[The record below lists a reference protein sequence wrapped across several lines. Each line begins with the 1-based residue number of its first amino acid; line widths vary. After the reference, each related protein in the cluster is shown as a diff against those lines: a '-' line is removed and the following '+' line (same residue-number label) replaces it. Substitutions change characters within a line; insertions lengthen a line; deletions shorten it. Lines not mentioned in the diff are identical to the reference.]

1 MIISKI
7 KMANQPSNWYI
18 QILEWLKDN
27 TIVWTSFLI
36 AWKGLD
42 LGFKYLKEGREA
54 TIRNIVQDEIN
65 KGVSLKLDN
74 LSEKVENLGNA
85 IFKLNTKL

>member
-1 MIISKI
+1 MIISKT
-7 KMANQPSNWYI
+7 KMANHQTEWYI
-18 QILEWLKDN
+18 QILEWVRDN
-27 TIVWTSFLI
+27 AIVWTSFLI

-42 LGFKYLKEGREA
+42 LGFKFLKEGREGA
-54 TIRNIVQDEIN
+54 IRHIVQDEIN

-74 LSEKVENLGNA
+74 LSEKVESLGNA